1 MGVSLSTL
9 VVSLHDVSPLTFS
22 RCRRIVAELEGLG
35 VERMSLLVIPDHH
48 GRGHVRT
55 DAALCEWLR
64 ECAAKGHE
72 IVTHGYFHQRP
83 QRAHESAVQRLI
95 TRTYTAGEGEFFDLS
110 RERAAELAGQGRAD
124 LRELGLDPRGFIAPA
139 WLLGAEAEGAL
150 RDLGYAYT
158 TRLRTIHDLQNGTM
172 QTSQSLCWS
181 VRAAWRR
188 LVSLAWNAGLY
199 HRLLD
204 LPLVR
209 VAVHPVDVEH
219 PKIWA
224 QIRSVVSAALQTRT
238 PRTYLDALTAHAAT
252 FS

>member
-1 MGVSLSTL
+1 VPVSTL
-9 VVSLHDVSPLTFS
+9 VVSLHDVSPLTFA

-35 VERMSLLVIPDHH
+35 VNRISLLVIPDHH
-48 GRGHVRT
+48 GRGHVGS
-55 DAALCEWLR
+55 DAALCAWLR

-83 QRAHESAVQRLI
+83 RREHESVVQRLI

-110 RERAAELAGQGRAD
+110 RERAAELAGRGRAD
-124 LRELGLDPRGFIAPA
+124 LRELGLDSRGFIAPA
-139 WLLGAEAEGAL
+139 WLLGAEAEKAL

-158 TRLRTIHDLQNGTM
+158 TRLRTVHDLQNGTV

-188 LVSLAWNAGLY
+188 QMSLAWNAGLY
-199 HRLLD
+199 HRLLAT
-204 LPLVR
+204 PLVR
-209 VAVHPVDVEH
+209 VAVHPPDIDH
-219 PKIWA
+219 PKIWR
-224 QIRSVVSAALQTRT
+224 QIRSVVSASLQTRT
-238 PRTYLDALTAHAAT
+238 PRTYLEALTAHAAS